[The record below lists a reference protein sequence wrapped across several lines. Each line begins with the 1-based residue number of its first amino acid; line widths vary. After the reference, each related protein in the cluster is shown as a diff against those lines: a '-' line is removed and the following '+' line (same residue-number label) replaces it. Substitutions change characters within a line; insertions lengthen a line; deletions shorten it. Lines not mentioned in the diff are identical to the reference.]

1 MCLWTSR
8 PFFTSALDRG
18 TEELKPWAR
27 CIFRAQYDFSE
38 LPSSLL
44 FAPKRLRAPL
54 IFQVLFIYL
63 PPLLILSSWTG
74 GGVCEFANRRIWCF
88 FDEKWKAKG
97 DLRRMS
103 NFVRHSDDHAV
114 GCSVRG

>member
-1 MCLWTSR
+1 MISVNCHPLYFLPQSAYVLR
-8 PFFTSALDRG
+8 LFFKS
-18 TEELKPWAR
+18 
-27 CIFRAQYDFSE
+27 F
-38 LPSSLL
+38 
-44 FAPKRLRAPL
+44 
-54 IFQVLFIYL
+54 LFIY
-63 PPLLILSSWTG
+63 PLSSYFPAGLG